1 MEGIRIVF
9 LKELTRVF
17 KDKKM
22 VFSLFILP
30 VVLIVGMYSLIGT
43 LMTNAN
49 KDIEEHE
56 SIVYIQNPPEDFKV
70 FLEDIYQENGVEY
83 IGEDADLKVI
93 KEGVLQ
99 GNIDLLM
106 VFEKDFLSSVN
117 EYGAGAYIPQVKTY
131 YNPSEE
137 YSSTARSEYVSVILE
152 GYRQQLLAARIGDLS
167 SITIFTID
175 TDNEGMIIQD
185 NEKAT
190 GKMLGMLLPYFITLM
205 LFAGAMSLG
214 VDTITGEK
222 ERGTMASMLIT
233 PVKRSSIV
241 LGKLFALMVLSGLSA
256 AAYVIAMVAAIPIM
270 VKAFG
275 GEDVLE
281 NISIGFTPGQIIQ
294 LALIMISL
302 VFLYVAIIALVSVFA
317 KTVKE
322 GTTYITPVYIIVIAV
337 GMITMYSTK
346 EGNAYSYLIPLY
358 NSSIAL
364 KDLFAR
370 ELSTLEF
377 FMTFLSSIGAG
388 GVITG
393 IIVKAFNSEK
403 VMFNA

>member
-22 VFSLFILP
+22 VFSLFVLP

-56 SIVYIQNPPEDFKV
+56 PIVYIQNAPEDFRI
-70 FLEDIYQENGVEY
+70 FLEENYQTNVEY
-83 IGEDADLKVI
+83 LEEEEDIKVV

-106 VFEKDFLSSVN
+106 VFEKNFLSSVN
-117 EYGAGAYIPQVKTY
+117 EYGVGAYIPQVKTY

-137 YSSTARSEYVSVILE
+137 YSSTARNEYVSVILE
-152 GYRQQLLAARIGDLS
+152 GYRQELLAARIGDLS
-167 SITIFTID
+167 RITIFTID
-175 TDNEGMIIQD
+175 TDNEEMIIQD

-256 AAYVIAMVAAIPIM
+256 ATYVIAMVAAIPIM

-281 NISIGFTPGQIIQ
+281 NISVGFTPGQIVQ

-322 GTTYITPVYIIVIAV
+322 GTTYITPIYIIVIAV

-346 EGNAYSYLIPLY
+346 EGNVYSYLIPLY
-358 NSSIAL
+358 NSSVAL

-370 ELSTLEF
+370 ELSILEF
-377 FMTFLSSIGAG
+377 FMTFLSSIVAG